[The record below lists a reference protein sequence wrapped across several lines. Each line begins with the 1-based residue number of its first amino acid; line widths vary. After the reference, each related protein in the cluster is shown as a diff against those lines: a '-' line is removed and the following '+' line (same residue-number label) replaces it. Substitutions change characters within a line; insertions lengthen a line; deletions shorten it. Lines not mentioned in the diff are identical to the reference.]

1 MKGAPGRGDVHHWWT
16 DGHVGVVDRRNR
28 IVELG
33 AFVCGQGA
41 DQLDAVTVDA
51 CAEGVVQAVGDE
63 EDPGD
68 HGAPCQHRREPPSM
82 IVVDARRLGEGS
94 AFRGVGT
101 YVRNL
106 LAALVELEGVLVRA
120 LATPATALPAGVVR
134 IPLQRRGA
142 GAS

>member
-1 MKGAPGRGDVHHWWT
+1 
-16 DGHVGVVDRRNR
+16 
-28 IVELG
+28 
-33 AFVCGQGA
+33 
-41 DQLDAVTVDA
+41 
-51 CAEGVVQAVGDE
+51 
-63 EDPGD
+63 
-68 HGAPCQHRREPPSM
+68 M